1 MIFVID
7 SVFCIIFYDT
17 SIYLMF
23 TYDKGISNIINLLI
37 LMRFVNMGNP
47 MNNFDWAHRLQC
59 PPTACTDPIKKTL
72 CKGILELL
80 WSEIGNAT
88 FTSKDVREIRKNIL
102 LYKLRHKKKDATIE
116 CIQDISYLKAERN
129 RLKIVSSSLKE
140 EYEQQDLL
148 VRQRVKHLKNIKSKY
163 SLAKIKKTL
172 LKIKHSEVCTQLND
186 GKNMRLIC
194 QNLMPQTSE
203 ELDQNMLKESLD
215 IVTTLCFGATKREV
229 KSKISNL
236 LGHIKVSTLWAQLY
250 QGLCQDV
257 ENLLKLRTLI
267 TPENMDDPET
277 EDTDKNGEDIDI
289 GIAKLCGKNIYTISR
304 KLFFDIKAKKCED
317 DVMKYITNIET
328 STENHIDLSEW
339 LTLALEV
346 KKLETEERVLQNEI
360 KMIQS
365 EYNDINLPTLELQKL
380 LSEIHTIDSEIEKC
394 VENIQRSLQ
403 LLKSAECIITRIKNN
418 VQTECMNL
426 LALRVNNSN
435 FEWLNKDLTTE
446 LHIFYDVLDIRALKK
461 IILHGDIQSFRHES
475 CCLKEASV
483 LMKNLNVPNIMPYFP
498 MIRAP
503 IYYLIDYYK
512 NLITNN
518 AYKNALTPLTD
529 EDNDLHVFID
539 NDTTKDYD
547 TMELLTLSQ
556 RNCSK
561 AQEQIDA
568 FNVALNAWNNQT
580 VQEAM
585 ALVDKTVDD
594 LTFTE
599 WMQRY
604 TLLLYMIDSA
614 NNK

>member
-1 MIFVID
+1 M
-7 SVFCIIFYDT
+7 
-17 SIYLMF
+17 
-23 TYDKGISNIINLLI
+23 
-37 LMRFVNMGNP
+37 VNP
-47 MNNFDWAHRLQC
+47 INNFDWAHRLEC
-59 PPTACTDPIKKTL
+59 PPAACTDPIKKTL

-88 FTSKDVREIRKNIL
+88 FASKDVREVRKNIL
-102 LYKLRHKKKDATIE
+102 LYKLRHRKKDTTIQ
-116 CIQDISYLKAERN
+116 CIQDISHLKSERN
-129 RLKIVSSSLKE
+129 RLKTVSSSLKE

-172 LKIKHSEVCTQLND
+172 LKIKYNEVRTQLDDSN
-186 GKNMRLIC
+186 NMRLIC

-203 ELDQNMLKESLD
+203 ELDQNMLKQSLD
-215 IVTTLCFGATKREV
+215 TVTTLCFGASKREV

-257 ENLLKLRTLI
+257 ENLLKLRTLTTTDNI
-267 TPENMDDPET
+267 EDLDT
-277 EDTDKNGEDIDI
+277 EDVDTNGEDIDI

-304 KLFFDIKAKKCED
+304 KLFFETKAKECEN

-346 KKLETEERVLQNEI
+346 KKLEAEERVLQNEI
-360 KMIQS
+360 KVIQS
-365 EYNDINLPTLELQKL
+365 ECNDNNTITLELQRL

-403 LLKSAECIITRIKNN
+403 LLKSAECIIKRIKNN
-418 VQTECMNL
+418 VHTECMNL
-426 LALRVNNSN
+426 LALRADNSN

-461 IILHGDIQSFRHES
+461 IILHGEIQSFRHET

-483 LMKNLNVPNIMPYFP
+483 LMTNLNVPNIMSYFP
-498 MIRAP
+498 MIKAP
-503 IYYLIDYYK
+503 IYYLIDCYK
-512 NLITNN
+512 NLTTNN
-518 AYKNALTPLTD
+518 TYKNVLIPLTD
-529 EDNDLHVFID
+529 EDNDLHVFIE
-539 NDTTKDYD
+539 NDTIKDYD
-547 TMELLTLSQ
+547 TMELLTSSQ

-561 AQEQIDA
+561 AQEEIDA

-580 VQEAM
+580 VKEVM

-594 LTFTE
+594 LTFSE

>member
-7 SVFCIIFYDT
+7 SVFYIIFYDT
-17 SIYLMF
+17 LIYLMF
-23 TYDKGISNIINLLI
+23 TYDKGISNIINLLV

-129 RLKIVSSSLKE
+129 RLKTVSSSLKE

-148 VRQRVKHLKNIKSKY
+148 IRQRVKHLKNIKSKY
-163 SLAKIKKTL
+163 SLAKMKKTL
-172 LKIKHSEVCTQLND
+172 LKIKHNEVCTQLND
-186 GKNMRLIC
+186 GNNMRLIC

-229 KSKISNL
+229 KK
-236 LGHIKVSTLWAQLY
+236 
-250 QGLCQDV
+250 
-257 ENLLKLRTLI
+257 
-267 TPENMDDPET
+267 NMDDPET

-360 KMIQS
+360 KLIQS

-426 LALRVNNSN
+426 LALRVDNSN

-446 LHIFYDVLDIRALKK
+446 LHIFYDILDIRALKK

>member
-1 MIFVID
+1 MD
-7 SVFCIIFYDT
+7 
-17 SIYLMF
+17 
-23 TYDKGISNIINLLI
+23 
-37 LMRFVNMGNP
+37 NP
-47 MNNFDWAHRLQC
+47 MNNFDWAQRLEC

-88 FTSKDVREIRKNIL
+88 FTSKDVREVRKNIL
-102 LYKLRHKKKDATIE
+102 LYKLRHKKKDATIQ
-116 CIQDISYLKAERN
+116 CIQDISRLKAERN
-129 RLKIVSSSLKE
+129 RLKTVSSSLKE
-140 EYEQQDLL
+140 EYEQQDFL

-163 SLAKIKKTL
+163 TLAKIKKAL
-172 LKIKHSEVCTQLND
+172 LKIKYNEVRTQLDDSN
-186 GKNMRLIC
+186 NMRLIC

-203 ELDQNMLKESLD
+203 ELNQNMLKQSLD
-215 IVTTLCFGATKREV
+215 TVTTLCFGASKREV

-257 ENLLKLRTLI
+257 ENLLKLRTL
-267 TPENMDDPET
+267 TTTENKDDLDT
-277 EDTDKNGEDIDI
+277 EDVDTNGEDIDI

-304 KLFFDIKAKKCED
+304 KLFFETKAKECENN
-317 DVMKYITNIET
+317 VMKYITNIET

-346 KKLETEERVLQNEI
+346 KKLEAEERVLQNEI
-360 KMIQS
+360 KLIQS
-365 EYNDINLPTLELQKL
+365 ECNDNNTITLELQRL

-403 LLKSAECIITRIKNN
+403 LLKSAECIIKRIKNN
-418 VQTECMNL
+418 VHTECMNL
-426 LALRVNNSN
+426 LALRADNSN

-461 IILHGDIQSFRHES
+461 IILHGEIQSFRHET

-483 LMKNLNVPNIMPYFP
+483 IMTNLNVPNIMPYFP
-498 MIRAP
+498 MIKAP
-503 IYYLIDYYK
+503 IYYLIDCYK

-518 AYKNALTPLTD
+518 TYKNVLTPLTD
-529 EDNDLHVFID
+529 EDNDLHVFIE
-539 NDTTKDYD
+539 NDTIKDYD
-547 TMELLTLSQ
+547 TMELLTSSQ

-561 AQEQIDA
+561 AQEEIDA
-568 FNVALNAWNNQT
+568 FNVALNAWSNQT
-580 VQEAM
+580 VQEVM

>member
-1 MIFVID
+1 MD
-7 SVFCIIFYDT
+7 
-17 SIYLMF
+17 
-23 TYDKGISNIINLLI
+23 
-37 LMRFVNMGNP
+37 NP
-47 MNNFDWAHRLQC
+47 MNNFDWARRLEC

-88 FTSKDVREIRKNIL
+88 FTSKDVREVRKNIL
-102 LYKLRHKKKDATIE
+102 LYKLRHEKKDATIQ
-116 CIQDISYLKAERN
+116 CIQDISRLKAERN

-140 EYEQQDLL
+140 EYEQQDFL

-163 SLAKIKKTL
+163 SLAKIKKAL
-172 LKIKHSEVCTQLND
+172 LKIKYNEVRTQLDDSN
-186 GKNMRLIC
+186 NMRLIC

-203 ELDQNMLKESLD
+203 ELNQNMLKQSLD
-215 IVTTLCFGATKREV
+215 TVTTLCFGASKREV

-257 ENLLKLRTLI
+257 ENLLKLRSLT
-267 TPENMDDPET
+267 TTENKDDPDT
-277 EDTDKNGEDIDI
+277 EDVNTNGEDIDI

-304 KLFFDIKAKKCED
+304 KLFFETKAKECENN
-317 DVMKYITNIET
+317 VMKYITNIET

-346 KKLETEERVLQNEI
+346 KKLEAEERVLQNEI
-360 KMIQS
+360 KLIQS
-365 EYNDINLPTLELQKL
+365 ECNDNNTITLELQRL

-403 LLKSAECIITRIKNN
+403 LLKSAECIIKRIKNN
-418 VQTECMNL
+418 VHTECMNL
-426 LALRVNNSN
+426 LALRADNSN

-461 IILHGDIQSFRHES
+461 IILHGEIQSFRHET

-483 LMKNLNVPNIMPYFP
+483 LMTNLNVPNIMPYFP
-498 MIRAP
+498 MIKAP
-503 IYYLIDYYK
+503 IYYLIDCYK

-518 AYKNALTPLTD
+518 TYKNILTPLTD
-529 EDNDLHVFID
+529 EDNDLHVFIE
-539 NDTTKDYD
+539 NDTIKDYD
-547 TMELLTLSQ
+547 TMELLTSSQ

-561 AQEQIDA
+561 AQEEIDA
-568 FNVALNAWNNQT
+568 FNVALNAWSNQT
-580 VQEAM
+580 VQEVM